1 VALKSSQH
9 QPPPMLFM
17 RIVAGT
23 LAPPVATD
31 GTLVAHSLALG
42 SLEMFGHWTW
52 ALYGRS
58 TTLAT
63 TQTMNARQLLAM
75 R

>member
-1 VALKSSQH
+1 
-9 QPPPMLFM
+9 MLFM

-42 SLEMFGHWTW
+42 SLEMFGQWTW

-58 TTLAT
+58 TT
-63 TQTMNARQLLAM
+63 QTMNAPQLLAM

>member
-1 VALKSSQH
+1 VALRSSQH

-42 SLEMFGHWTW
+42 SLEMFGVGAVW
-52 ALYGRS
+52 
-58 TTLAT
+58 
-63 TQTMNARQLLAM
+63 
-75 R
+75 